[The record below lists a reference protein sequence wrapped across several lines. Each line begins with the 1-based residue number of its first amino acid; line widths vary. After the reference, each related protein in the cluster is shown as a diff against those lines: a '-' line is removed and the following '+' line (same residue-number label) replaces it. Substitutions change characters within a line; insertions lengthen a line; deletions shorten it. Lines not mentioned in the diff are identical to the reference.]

1 MNEDGSVMRRGSDLR
16 KLVVYAL
23 FASALAVP
31 AIVGADSR
39 VRATMWTVFEG
50 VQTLLE
56 ISARPEGFYD
66 PANRERILTASR
78 DIEREGHALGLHVR
92 GDPGAEVL
100 GGVMSRQA
108 SKIGRLFEHGRI
120 AQARSLT
127 HGLTALCIACHT
139 RLPSPGDSPVAAQFI
154 ASDTVQALPPVERAT
169 MQIATRRFAEGLDT
183 LSSVLRSP
191 RLPADRIE
199 PLLTRYLLVSI
210 RVAGEFDDPIA
221 VLEHLGERTDLDV
234 ALQDAIPAWIRSLR
248 TVRRDGAAGQELEV
262 AVALIGDSAST
273 FVDRHKLI
281 DYIVASG
288 LLRPLASSRARGP
301 RLARAYY
308 LLGFTEDRIAG
319 PYWLVQAEAFL
330 ERAILTDPGSV
341 TARRAYDLLAR
352 RIYEAFTGP
361 DGIGVPDDVAEWL
374 TRLNGLASGA

>member
-1 MNEDGSVMRRGSDLR
+1 MH
-16 KLVVYAL
+16 AL
-23 FASALAVP
+23 IASALLVP
-31 AIVGADSR
+31 AIVGADAQ
-39 VRATMWTVFEG
+39 VRATMWSIFEG

-56 ISARPEGFYD
+56 LSATPDGFYD

-78 DIEREGHALGLHVR
+78 DIEREGHVLGLHMS

-108 SKIGRLFEHGRI
+108 SKIGRLFEHGRVS
-120 AQARSLT
+120 QARSLT
-127 HGLTALCIACHT
+127 HGLTELCIACHT
-139 RLPSPGDSPVAAQFI
+139 RLTSRGDSPVAGQFI
-154 ASDTVQALPPVERAT
+154 ASETVQALLPAERAT
-169 MQIATRRFAEGLDT
+169 MQIATRRFAEALDT

-191 RLPADRIE
+191 QLPAERIG
-199 PLLTRYLLVSI
+199 PLVNRYLLLSI
-210 RVAGEFDDPIA
+210 RVAGEFDEPIA
-221 VLEHLGERTDLDV
+221 VLEHLRGRADLDV
-234 ALQDAIPAWIRSLR
+234 ALRDAIPQWVRSLR

-262 AVALIGDSAST
+262 AMALIGDSAPSL
-273 FVDRHKLI
+273 VDPDKLI

-288 LLRPLASSRARGP
+288 LLHRLARSEVSGP
-301 RLARAYY
+301 RLARVFY
-308 LLGFTEDRIAG
+308 LLGFTEHRVAG
-319 PYWLVQAEAFL
+319 PYSLPQVEAFL

-341 TARRAYDLLAR
+341 TARRAYDLLAG